1 VRRGVVA
8 GYERKKVGGFLA
20 RLFGG
25 LTRRLTECEKDDF
38 SNRVSKTVWFHL
50 RLISERLKD
59 EMQIRYF
66 PGGVSR
72 LEQPVRKELDFPLPV
87 YPTKG

>member
-25 LTRRLTECEKDDF
+25 LTRRLTECEKDHV
-38 SNRVSKTVWFHL
+38 SYRVSKTVWFHL
-50 RLISERLKD
+50 RLI
-59 EMQIRYF
+59 
-66 PGGVSR
+66 
-72 LEQPVRKELDFPLPV
+72 
-87 YPTKG
+87 